1 MGYFDQLLK
10 QPLPSAM
17 MESGD
22 EMDKEINDAMKSFDE
37 ACGSKSYSEACGS
50 KAYSEGCKSYNEGC
64 KSYDEGCKSYSE
76 GCKTNCEEGD
86 DIDKE
91 LEELERECSVNGDL
105 DDDDD
110 DDDMDF
116 DGEDDDDDEDEDEE
130 EEETGS
136 KYRMPTS
143 VDDPTPAEP
152 VDAED
157 DAEADHAMNLA
168 ATPMLL
174 QEELTEADCGKMCE
188 SGEMDILV
196 DEGFMM
202 EADIGLLGYADTDED
217 FMEGVFAP
225 ESRPYK
231 MTKKARFQQLYA
243 LSLQIEARA
252 HHDPFYPKMQK
263 AYKIERTIKK
273 GWEKRYGALA
283 KRRALRYLK
292 RLSKSKSPTVK
303 KIVNKMIKK

>member
-1 MGYFDQLLK
+1 MGYFDQLLS

-37 ACGSKSYSEACGS
+37 ACGTR
-50 KAYSEGCKSYNEGC
+50 AYDEGCKSYNEGC
-64 KSYDEGCKSYSE
+64 KSR
-76 GCKTNCEEGD
+76 CEEGD
-86 DIDKE
+86 EIDE
-91 LEELERECSVNGDL
+91 DLAELERECSVNGDL

-110 DDDMDF
+110 DEYEM
-116 DGEDDDDDEDEDEE
+116 DDDEDEDEDDDDE
-130 EEETGS
+130 EGG

-202 EADIGLLGYADTDED
+202 EADIGLLGYEDD

-225 ESRPYK
+225 EGRPFK

-292 RLSKSKSPTVK
+292 RLSQSKSPTVK
-303 KIVNKMIKK
+303 KIVNKMVKK

>member
-1 MGYFDQLLK
+1 MSYFDQLLS
-10 QPLPSAM
+10 QPLPSASAM
-17 MESGD
+17 FESGD
-22 EMDKEINDAMKSFDE
+22 EMDKEINDAMKAFDE
-37 ACGSKSYSEACGS
+37 GCSSRAYSEGCGS
-50 KAYSEGCKSYNEGC
+50 KAYSEGCKS
-64 KSYDEGCKSYSE
+64 
-76 GCKTNCEEGD
+76 NCEEGD
-86 DIDKE
+86 EIDKE
-91 LEELERECSVNGDL
+91 LAELERECSVNGDL

-110 DDDMDF
+110 DDYEMD
-116 DGEDDDDDEDEDEE
+116 DDEE
-130 EEETGS
+130 EEDDDEEEEAES

-202 EADIGLLGYADTDED
+202 EADIGLLGYEGED

-225 ESRPYK
+225 ESRPFK

-283 KRRALRYLK
+283 KRRALKYLK

-303 KIVNKMIKK
+303 KIVSKMVKK

>member
-1 MGYFDQLLK
+1 MGYFDQLLS

-22 EMDKEINDAMKSFDE
+22 EMDKEINDAMKAFDE
-37 ACGSKSYSEACGS
+37 ACGGS
-50 KAYSEGCKSYNEGC
+50 KPYSEGC
-64 KSYDEGCKSYSE
+64 KSYDEGCKSQ
-76 GCKTNCEEGD
+76 CEEGD
-86 DIDKE
+86 EIDKE
-91 LEELERECSVNGDL
+91 LSELERECSVNGDL
-105 DDDDD
+105 DDDDEDELDFD
-110 DDDMDF
+110 DDD
-116 DGEDDDDDEDEDEE
+116 EEDDEDEDDEE
-130 EEETGS
+130 EGS

-152 VDAED
+152 VDEED

-196 DEGFMM
+196 DEGFLM
-202 EADIGLLGYADTDED
+202 ESDIGLLGYDSDED

>member
-1 MGYFDQLLK
+1 MSYFDQLLS
-10 QPLPSAM
+10 QPLPSTM
-17 MESGD
+17 CESGD
-22 EMDKEINDAMKSFDE
+22 EMDKEINDAMKAFDE
-37 ACGSKSYSEACGS
+37 GCGSR
-50 KAYSEGCKSYNEGC
+50 AYSEGCKS
-64 KSYDEGCKSYSE
+64 
-76 GCKTNCEEGD
+76 NCEEGD
-86 DIDKE
+86 DIDE
-91 LEELERECSVNGDL
+91 DLAELERECTVNGDL

-110 DDDMDF
+110 YDM
-116 DGEDDDDDEDEDEE
+116 DDDEDEEDEDDDEDEE
-130 EEETGS
+130 DDFEG
-136 KYRMPTS
+136 KYRKPVS

-174 QEELTEADCGKMCE
+174 QEELTESDCAKMCE

-202 EADIGLLGYADTDED
+202 EADIGLLGYEDD

-225 ESRPYK
+225 EGRPFK

-292 RLSKSKSPTVK
+292 RLQQSKSATVK
-303 KIVNKMIKK
+303 KIVNNIVKK